1 MKKLISVSLL
11 AAAGILATGAVQAD
25 EALAKA
31 KNCLTCHKVDGT
43 QVGPGY
49 KDIAAKYKG
58 QANAEAMLAET
69 IVKGTAPAGKGWQK
83 EKKAT
88 MAFMPANGSVKPDEA
103 KKLAAWILGMK

>member
-11 AAAGILATGAVQAD
+11 AAAGILAAGAAQAD

-31 KNCLTCHKVDGT
+31 KNCMTCHKIDGV

-49 KDIAAKYKG
+49 KDVAAKYKG
-58 QANAEAMLAET
+58 QANAEASLAET
-69 IVKGTAPAGKGWQK
+69 IMKGTGPSGKGWQK

-88 MAFMPANGSVKPDEA
+88 MAFMPPNGAVKPDEA
-103 KKLAAWILGMK
+103 KKLAAWILSLK